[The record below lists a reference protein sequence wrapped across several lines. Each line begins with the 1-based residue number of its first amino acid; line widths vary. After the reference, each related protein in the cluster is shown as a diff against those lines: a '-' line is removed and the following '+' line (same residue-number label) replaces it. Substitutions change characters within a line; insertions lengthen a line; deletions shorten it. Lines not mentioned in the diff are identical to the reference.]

1 MNPFKILNIG
11 PGASK
16 KEIIQAA
23 ARAMRE
29 KEFTGREIAQ
39 AQKML
44 IEPASRAA
52 QAFLHCIDVNPL
64 KDRIVVKKPDGLGR
78 PDSSGLSRLSIF
90 DEQA

>member
-11 PGASK
+11 PDASK
-16 KEIIQAA
+16 KEIIQAV

-29 KEFTGREIAQ
+29 KKIDGWQIAQ

-44 IEPASRAA
+44 IEPASRAT
-52 QAFLHCIDVNPL
+52 QAFLYCLDVNPI

-78 PDSSGLSRLSIF
+78 PDISGLSRLSIF
-90 DEQA
+90 DEEA

>member
-11 PGASK
+11 PDASK
-16 KEIIQAA
+16 KKIIQAV

-29 KEFTGREIAQ
+29 KKIDGRQIAQ

-44 IEPASRAA
+44 IEPASRAT
-52 QAFLHCIDVNPL
+52 QAFLYCLDVNPI

-78 PDSSGLSRLSIF
+78 PDIAGLSRLSIF
-90 DEQA
+90 DEEA